1 MRVIVIS
8 GPTCSGKTEFAIKT
22 AIENGAEIISCDSVQ
37 VYRGMDI
44 GSAKA
49 SPQDMERV
57 RHHLIDVADVSEK
70 FDVANYVELA
80 KKALS
85 DIAKRGKNAVVVGG
99 SGFYLKSWFCA
110 VADEIDVSQ
119 EIKLRCQRL
128 AAEGAQALAQ
138 ELLKISPDARGLIDL
153 NNPRRTQNALQ
164 RCLATGKSV
173 SELLDRFSKLPC
185 PYGDLTPEFFLIDR
199 PDAEM
204 SQRIKLRTKSMLE
217 SGLVEETRGLI
228 RLGIKSNPAARN
240 AIGYKQAISYIESGC
255 GDIESLADEIEIQTM
270 SLVRR
275 QRKFFRT
282 QKVFQKYITPVKSGG
297 ATEPLV

>member
-1 MRVIVIS
+1 MPYFSCLLPLTPLQKKAQCFALRLKGNLSITEPGKLPLRDAGQRRQEKRLSGSGTRCRGAYPQTVRGAHMQNRTDALPHVQSARGQMRVIVIS

-99 SGFYLKSWFCA
+99 SGF
-110 VADEIDVSQ
+110 
-119 EIKLRCQRL
+119 
-128 AAEGAQALAQ
+128 
-138 ELLKISPDARGLIDL
+138 
-153 NNPRRTQNALQ
+153 
-164 RCLATGKSV
+164 
-173 SELLDRFSKLPC
+173 
-185 PYGDLTPEFFLIDR
+185 
-199 PDAEM
+199 
-204 SQRIKLRTKSMLE
+204 
-217 SGLVEETRGLI
+217 
-228 RLGIKSNPAARN
+228 
-240 AIGYKQAISYIESGC
+240 
-255 GDIESLADEIEIQTM
+255 
-270 SLVRR
+270 
-275 QRKFFRT
+275 
-282 QKVFQKYITPVKSGG
+282 
-297 ATEPLV
+297 